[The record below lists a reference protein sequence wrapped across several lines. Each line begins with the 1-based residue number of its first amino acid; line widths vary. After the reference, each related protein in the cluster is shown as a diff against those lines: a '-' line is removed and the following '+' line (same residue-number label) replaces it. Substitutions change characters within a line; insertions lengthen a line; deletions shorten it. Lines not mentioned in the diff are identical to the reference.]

1 MPLEHRMKF
10 TLDTVDPNSTTNA
23 VGRVIIYNELTVE
36 QALKPFTRFITEEG
50 IVFKTESWVNVPPAR
65 KVNDLTEIGSVEVLL
80 RADTNDEAGKMI
92 GVR

>member
-1 MPLEHRMKF
+1 MKF

-80 RADTNDEAGKMI
+80 KADTNDEAGKMI